1 MGIHRDDVPER
12 VTNNQKKERN
22 TVDTI
27 ATIILHNAESPFDVL
42 TDLGYTVTDEDT
54 ELFWIRDEAYDY
66 IDQLI
71 KDDPDLDPDPDR
83 VPNWALDLLE
93 EALEESPPTIENVI
107 STNPRTTRLYD
118 IAGYAVLIDSET
130 LYVETI
136 GRMET

>member
-1 MGIHRDDVPER
+1 M
-12 VTNNQKKERN
+12 K
-22 TVDTI
+22 TI

-42 TDLGYTVTDEDT
+42 TDLGYNVTDEDT

-71 KDDPDLDPDPDR
+71 HDDR
-83 VPNWALDLLE
+83 VPDWALDLLE
-93 EALEESPPTIENVI
+93 EALEASPPTIENVI

-130 LYVETI
+130 LHVVTI
-136 GRMET
+136 GRMDT

>member
-1 MGIHRDDVPER
+1 M
-12 VTNNQKKERN
+12 
-22 TVDTI
+22 DTI
-27 ATIILHNAESPFDVL
+27 ATMILHNAESPFDVL

-71 KDDPDLDPDPDR
+71 KDDPDPDR

-107 STNPRTTRLYD
+107 SINPRTTRLYD

-130 LYVETI
+130 LHVVTI
-136 GRMET
+136 GRMDT